1 MNPLFVKWFY
11 AVKNGDMTVQ
21 DFNNLL
27 DEYGDTQFGVGVKAA
42 QVLALSEAL

>member
-21 DFNNLL
+21 DFDDLL
-27 DEYGDTQFGVGVKAA
+27 EEYGDVQFGAGIKAA
-42 QVLALSEAL
+42 QVLAM

>member
-21 DFNNLL
+21 DFDDLL
-27 DEYGDTQFGVGVKAA
+27 EEYGDTQFGVGVKAA
-42 QVLALSEAL
+42 TLNAVE